1 MAEEGLCFKDIL
13 LTNWHLGRTP
23 TAPLNLASHNFNSH
37 NSEINSSKTRNNMT
51 KF

>member
-1 MAEEGLCFKDIL
+1 MAEEGLRFEDIL
-13 LTNWHLGRTP
+13 LNNWHLGRTP